1 MGISVG
7 RVDFF
12 QKIMSSNP
20 SVWIFSGI
28 GQLAHFV
35 SAGISKGQSDITE
48 NSWDL
53 FQKVCPQP
61 PFPIWIFTGMGN
73 SKKKGGLRI
82 CCTWNFQGYYTIKEI
97 AIGIFQGLYNKTVKF
112 SGMIQKKSCEIFMG
126 VVLGIKIYEKCNK
139 IL

>member
-73 SKKKGGLRI
+73 SRKKRGVEDMLHG
-82 CCTWNFQGYYTIKEI
+82 E
-97 AIGIFQGLYNKTVKF
+97 F
-112 SGMIQKKSCEIFMG
+112 SGVLYYKRNSNRNFPG
-126 VVLGIKIYEKCNK
+126 VI
-139 IL
+139 